1 MLANLLF
8 AAAVAAAPVQLSPQA
23 RAAIAP
29 VLDAI
34 AQERA
39 AQAALPPPNNESE
52 PVERL
57 GRLDQAPRLAMDK
70 VDLSQAPPEERDAA
84 RRAVAQA
91 IHEADVANEAALFKL
106 VPPEGWFG
114 SSRYGDDAA
123 RAAFEILQ
131 HSDTDQQ
138 RRLLPVLEAFVAFG
152 DAEGPD
158 YALMYDR
165 LAVGDGRPQ
174 RYGSQLH
181 CENGKMTPY
190 PVEDPA
196 GLDDR
201 RRSVGFV
208 EPYAGYVAAAQKPA
222 AC

>member
-1 MLANLLF
+1 MFANLLF
-8 AAAVAAAPVQLSPQA
+8 AAAVAAAPIQLSPQA

-52 PVERL
+52 PIERL
-57 GRLDQAPRLAMDK
+57 GRLDQAPRLAMAK
-70 VDLSQAPPEERDAA
+70 VDLSQAPAAEREAA
-84 RRAVAQA
+84 QAAMWQA
-91 IHEADVANEAALFKL
+91 IHAQDLANEAALFKL
-106 VPPEGWFG
+106 APPEGWFG

-131 HSDTDQQ
+131 HSDLDEQ
-138 RRLLPVLEAFVAFG
+138 RRYLPVLEAFVAFG
-152 DAEGPD
+152 DAEGQD
-158 YALMYDR
+158 YALLYDHV
-165 LAVGDGRPQ
+165 AVSQGQPQ

-196 GLDDR
+196 GLGDR
-201 RRSVGFV
+201 RQSVGFV
-208 EPYAGYVAAAQKPA
+208 EPYADYLAGAQKPA
-222 AC
+222 GC